1 MNDRMKRLLPLLITL
16 SLLSLPSCHHRKSAE
31 EGELVLQKLAQRG
44 SVKDDSSAYYK
55 QLPFE
60 MEYDYDF
67 TPEQRLRLKKEQ
79 LGILPPEDKLYDK
92 LIIEAEALAVHLGN
106 DSLLRAVRWNAFKK
120 YAFVNDAEKSLGI
133 FHREEPT
140 LLARGDSARLKPYYA
155 SLTLLYER
163 IYQADSA
170 IYWHLKTRGMSL
182 HRLNFWYGE
191 MSDLQLKAGHS
202 DQALLYTDS
211 ALNCRPLNIACNL
224 MYTYPVKGKI
234 LKARGQTAEALAL
247 YATAMKEIEQRK
259 KQTTKAAASP
269 INYGLSERAL
279 IYQYAELLY
288 QNRRI
293 PEAIGW
299 LEKLLFVSKQY
310 EHVFKGEADLINIKY
325 RRGDYLFPQ
334 FLLAQCY
341 HALGQNEKAIR
352 YTHIGDSLQSNYT
365 ALLVQ
370 KQLLA
375 DKLESSNQYL
385 TADLRAKELEARA
398 ARLSQYILWGAVAL
412 LLAVIAAGALWWRNH
427 RRRLRQ
433 LFNELV
439 RRHAEW
445 MQIRALL
452 AETSGERA
460 FAGKHSLALP
470 AIPIDDD
477 ADDDNANDTDADDA
491 PTAILSD
498 AVAQTYRRHYLTA
511 LRVMEEQRPF
521 TDPAFDLIALA
532 RLVGTNR
539 TQLSTAINQQAGTS
553 FSNWLA
559 EYRVNYLISQL
570 NGYPDATIDQLYP
583 TAGFTVRSTFYRQF
597 RQVTG
602 LTPKQYLKEKG
613 E

>member
-16 SLLSLPSCHHRKSAE
+16 ALLSLPSCHHRKSAE
-31 EGELVLQKLAQRG
+31 EGELVLQKIAQRG

-170 IYWHLKTRGMSL
+170 IYWHLKTRGMNL
-182 HRLNFWYGE
+182 HHLNFWYGE

-211 ALNCRPLNIACNL
+211 ALNCRPLNIACNIV
-224 MYTYPVKGKI
+224 YTYPVRGKI

-259 KQTTKAAASP
+259 KQITKAAASP

-299 LEKLLFVSKQY
+299 LEKLLFVSKQD

-352 YTHIGDSLQSNYT
+352 YTHIGDSLQSNYA

-385 TADLRAKELEARA
+385 AADLRAKELEARA
-398 ARLSQYILWGAVAL
+398 ARLTQYILWGAVGG
-412 LLAVIAAGALWWRNH
+412 LLAVIAAGALWWRSR

-433 LFNELV
+433 LFDLLTTH
-439 RRHAEW
+439 HAAWLE
-445 MQIRALL
+445 IHEPYPL
-452 AETSGERA
+452 APQPMS
-460 FAGKHSLALP
+460 
-470 AIPIDDD
+470 ID
-477 ADDDNANDTDADDA
+477 TA
-491 PTAILSD
+491 PLSPDSHPD
-498 AVAQTYRRHYLTA
+498 AVEDPDTATSDLLRRVYCRVLQVMNEQKPFLDPNLDLT
-511 LRVMEEQRPF
+511 
-521 TDPAFDLIALA
+521 ALA
-532 RLVGTNR
+532 RLTATNR
-539 TQLSTAINQQAGTS
+539 TYLSTALNRQTGMN
-553 FSNWLA
+553 FNNWLA
-559 EYRVNYLISQL
+559 EYRVNYLIAL
-570 NGYPDATIDQLYP
+570 GRLHPEKELTDLFIE
-583 TAGFTVRSTFYRQF
+583 AGFPSRTSFFRQF
-597 RQVTG
+597 RTVTG
-602 LTPKQYLKEKG
+602 LTPNQYKAQRREG
-613 E
+613 EE